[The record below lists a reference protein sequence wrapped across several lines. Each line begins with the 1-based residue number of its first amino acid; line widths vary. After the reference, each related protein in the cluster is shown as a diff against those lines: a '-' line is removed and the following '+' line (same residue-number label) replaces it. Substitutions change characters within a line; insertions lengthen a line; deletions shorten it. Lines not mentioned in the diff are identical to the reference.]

1 MEIQC
6 LDKIQTLLCLQ
17 QVPKDVM
24 REAAVK
30 RESAQLNVSR
40 VKSLQ
45 RILQPNNG
53 LLKTLARLH
62 QIDIWFVPFSVP
74 LKQFSKTNLPL
85 PGDLPFHTAELLTRV
100 QGLLWNSIPHVYKKV
115 RHNRTA
121 CLEI

>member
-17 QVPKDVM
+17 QVPEDVM

-62 QIDIWFVPFSVP
+62 QIDIWLYLSVS
-74 LKQFSKTNLPL
+74 L
-85 PGDLPFHTAELLTRV
+85 
-100 QGLLWNSIPHVYKKV
+100 
-115 RHNRTA
+115 
-121 CLEI
+121 